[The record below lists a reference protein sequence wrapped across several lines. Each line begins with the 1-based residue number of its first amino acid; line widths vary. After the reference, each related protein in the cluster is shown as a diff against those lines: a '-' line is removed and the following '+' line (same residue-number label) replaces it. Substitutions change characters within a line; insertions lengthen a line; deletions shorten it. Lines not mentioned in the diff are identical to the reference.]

1 MTLGRDHH
9 AVAGASLDGLAD
21 DGFGSVGG
29 GRIQQVDTEIERF
42 LHQGHRFCFA
52 EPDPKPD
59 AAVAAAAESGHADFQ
74 LRPTERG
81 ILHGSH
87 LSCASWGL
95 KAMNLEAR
103 KSSSTASASPESRGL
118 DFYGS
123 DPSLKGMLQIYLSPA
138 ERAHLEPHLKRLGRL
153 VGARLDDLAR
163 EADKLPPR
171 LEPRTRQGEDR
182 QTIIKA
188 PAYLAME
195 RLAFGELALAALT
208 HRPALGS
215 SQPLSSASKY
225 ALTYLFAQSEFG
237 LLCPVNMTD
246 SLTRTI
252 RRFADET
259 LLARYLPGL
268 LAENVEDQ
276 LQGAMFMT
284 ERWAGSDVG
293 GTQTRA
299 VRAGEHW
306 LLYGDKWFCSNADAD
321 LALVLARP
329 EGAPSGTA
337 GLGLFLMPRVL
348 PTGLPNSYRIVRL
361 KDKLGTR
368 AMASGEIV
376 LEGAVAWLV
385 GDLSQGFK
393 QMAEMVNQSRLSNGV
408 RSTGMMRRALHE
420 ALTVALGRRAFGQR
434 LIDLPLVRRQLIK
447 MILPAE
453 AGLSM
458 AFFTADCLERAD
470 RGDREAQTLRRMLTR
485 LLRLRARRAARKL
498 TGDAMEMRGG
508 NGYIEEWIEPRLM
521 RESHLGSIWEGTSNI
536 IALDVVRAAARAG
549 AHRILEAQLKAF
561 LAEAPADVGA
571 GLQERLGAALALL
584 ERAGA
589 SDGAVLAR
597 RAASGLYYA
606 TAAALFLREARLLRD
621 PAREDLAR
629 LVLSH
634 KLMPR
639 DPLNAAAEDDAR
651 GDRVIAALLAARRP

>member
-1 MTLGRDHH
+1 MNNE
-9 AVAGASLDGLAD
+9 AG
-21 DGFGSVGG
+21 
-29 GRIQQVDTEIERF
+29 
-42 LHQGHRFCFA
+42 
-52 EPDPKPD
+52 
-59 AAVAAAAESGHADFQ
+59 
-74 LRPTERG
+74 
-81 ILHGSH
+81 
-87 LSCASWGL
+87 
-95 KAMNLEAR
+95 
-103 KSSSTASASPESRGL
+103 KSSCTIRASEDSRGL

-123 DPSLKGMLQIYLSPA
+123 DPSLKGMLEIYLAPA
-138 ERAHLEPHLKRLGRL
+138 ERAHLEPHLNRLGRL

-163 EADKLPPR
+163 EADKVPPR

-182 QTIIKA
+182 QAIIKA

-195 RLAFGELALAALT
+195 RIAFGELALAALS
-208 HRPALGS
+208 HRPALGWP
-215 SQPLSSASKY
+215 QPLSSASKY

-237 LLCPVNMTD
+237 LLCPINMTD

-252 RRFADET
+252 RRFADEK

-268 LAENVEDQ
+268 LAEDVADQ

-293 GTQTRA
+293 ATETRA

-306 LLYGDKWFCSNADAD
+306 LLYGDKWFCSNADAH

-337 GLGLFLMPRVL
+337 GLGLFLMPRLL
-348 PTGLPNSYRIVRL
+348 PSGAPNSYRIVRL

-470 RGDREAQTLRRMLTR
+470 KGDREAQTLRRILTP
-485 LLRLRARRAARKL
+485 LIKLRACRDARKL

-508 NGYIEEWIEPRLM
+508 NGYIEEWIEPRLL

-561 LAEAPADVGA
+561 LAEAPGDIRAE
-571 GLQERLGAALALL
+571 LQERLRAALSLL

-589 SDGAVLAR
+589 SEAAVLAR
-597 RAASGLYYA
+597 QAASGLYYA

-629 LVLSH
+629 LMLSH
-634 KLMPR
+634 RLMPR
-639 DPLNAAAEDDAR
+639 DPLAAHAEDDAR
-651 GDRVIAALLAARRP
+651 GDRVIAALVAARRP